1 MTAEGFFL
9 LSEHA
14 AAGLTGNAAAC
25 GVEDR
30 KAGRKIRAAASA
42 GGWDGADGDRFY
54 SENNEINS
62 EN

>member
-1 MTAEGFFL
+1 M

>member
-1 MTAEGFFL
+1 M

-30 KAGRKIRAAASA
+30 KEGRKIGAAGTVRTETGLTAKMMKII
-42 GGWDGADGDRFY
+42 F
-54 SENNEINS
+54 ENEQY
-62 EN
+62 ENYNRSK